1 MKVSIVAKTVP
12 AGILEGT
19 QIDDIV
25 DFVAYCARV
34 SNPGNQMN
42 TETSENLIKYLIRN
56 KHWSPLEMADIVV
69 EIQTTRD
76 IGRQFLRH
84 SSIKIQEFSQR
95 YQDVN
100 ELSGGEDMF
109 EWSECRLQD
118 NKNRQNSLPTI
129 DKELMQWWMNNQR
142 DVARHAE
149 KVYNEAIAKG
159 IAKEVARKVLPEGLT
174 KSRLYAK
181 GSIRSWIHYLE
192 ARGEG
197 TGTQKEHELLAN
209 EIALCISEIFDIK
222 KFKSVNAKN

>member
-1 MKVSIVAKTVP
+1 MKVNIVAKTVP

-19 QIDDIV
+19 DIDGIA
-25 DFVAYCARV
+25 DFIAYCARV

-42 TETSENLIKYLIRN
+42 SETSENLIKYLIRK

-69 EIQTTRD
+69 EIETTRD
-76 IGRQFLRH
+76 IARQFLRH
-84 SSIKIQEFSQR
+84 SMKIQEFSQR

-100 ELSGGEDMF
+100 KLSDGEDMF
-109 EWSECRLQD
+109 EWSECRIQD
-118 NKNRQNSLPTI
+118 EKNRQNSFETD
-129 DKELMQWWMNNQR
+129 DKELTQWWMNNQR

-197 TGTQKEHELLAN
+197 TGTQKEHELLAK
-209 EIALCISEIFDIK
+209 EIAFCISEIFDIN
-222 KFKSVNAKN
+222 KFKSNAKN